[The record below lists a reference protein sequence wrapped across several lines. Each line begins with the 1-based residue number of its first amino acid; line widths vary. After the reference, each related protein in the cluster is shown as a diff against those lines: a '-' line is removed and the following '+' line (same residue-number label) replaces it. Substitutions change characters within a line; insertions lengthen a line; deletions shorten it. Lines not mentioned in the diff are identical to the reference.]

1 MSRRTDPASWL
12 REQDSAMRSMLAE
25 MVTFAGEMSEAWNH
39 AIQSADDPDRA
50 MTHLAEVEVNAK
62 HLVGFRARLL

>member
-1 MSRRTDPASWL
+1 
-12 REQDSAMRSMLAE
+12 MRSMLAE